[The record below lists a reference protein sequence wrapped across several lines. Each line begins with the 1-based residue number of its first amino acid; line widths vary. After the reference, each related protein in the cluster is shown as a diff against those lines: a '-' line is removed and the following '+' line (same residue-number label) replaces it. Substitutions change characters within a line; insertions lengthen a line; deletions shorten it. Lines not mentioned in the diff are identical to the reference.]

1 LPPYLLPLQ
10 SPELKEDRE
19 MRARKLLVV
28 AGLLGILTMAVGC
41 SSEQS
46 STTTTRTSAD
56 NPSYAS
62 NADSNPPP
70 QPAATTTTTTTTN
83 NEPDSVLGAAFHLVG
98 TIILL
103 PFRIIGLVV

>member
-1 LPPYLLPLQ
+1 
-10 SPELKEDRE
+10 

-28 AGLLGILTMAVGC
+28 AGLLGVLTTALGC
-41 SSEQS
+41 SSEQT
-46 STTTTRTSAD
+46 STTTTRTTV
-56 NPSYAS
+56 NPGYAS
-62 NADSNPPP
+62 NSDSYPPP
-70 QPAATTTTTTTTN
+70 QPQATTTTTTTTS